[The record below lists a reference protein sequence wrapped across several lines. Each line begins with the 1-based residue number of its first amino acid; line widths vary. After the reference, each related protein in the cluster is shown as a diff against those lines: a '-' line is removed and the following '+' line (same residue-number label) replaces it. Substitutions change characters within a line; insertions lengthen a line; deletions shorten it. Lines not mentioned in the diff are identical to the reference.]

1 MADYPMTAFHFSVDW
16 GGDKVGFSEVGG
28 LTVET
33 ELVEYRDGASPEFTK
48 IKMPG
53 LKKYSNITLKR
64 GILPADNEFFDWF
77 NQTQMNKPER
87 RDVQIKLL
95 DESHSPVM
103 TWDVKNAWPIKVEGP
118 GLKADGNE
126 VAVESI
132 ELAHEGVKIA
142 NG

>member
-16 GGDKVGFSEVGG
+16 GGAKVGFSEVSG

-33 ELVEYRDGASPEFTK
+33 ELVEYRDGSSPEFTK

-64 GILPADNEFFDWF
+64 GILSADNEFFDWF
-77 NQTQMNKPER
+77 NQVQMNKPER

-95 DESHSPVM
+95 NESHDPVM
-103 TWDVKNAWPIKVEGP
+103 TWDVKNAWPVKVEGP
-118 GLKADGNE
+118 GLKSDGND

-132 ELAHEGVKIA
+132 ELAHEGVAIK

>member
-16 GGDKVGFSEVGG
+16 GGAKVGFSEVSG

-33 ELVEYRDGASPEFTK
+33 ELVEYRDGSSPEFTK

-64 GILPADNEFFDWF
+64 GILSADNEFFDWF
-77 NQTQMNKPER
+77 DQVQMNKPER

-95 DESHSPVM
+95 NEDHDPVM
-103 TWDVKNAWPIKVEGP
+103 TWDVKNAWPVKVEGP
-118 GLKADGNE
+118 GLKSDGND

-132 ELAHEGVKIA
+132 ELAHEGVVIK